1 MIETLKIKLSL
12 VHEELE
18 SIFKIAASIDLNTS
32 TYLFTELGGTS
43 TLEGKSVRHI
53 DTMLKVT
60 GMKTGYTL
68 SIPVRYVKSIIS

>member
-1 MIETLKIKLSL
+1 MQFNCGYFSYN
-12 VHEELE
+12 
-18 SIFKIAASIDLNTS
+18 FKIAASIDLNTS

-43 TLEGKSVRHI
+43 NLEGKDVRHI